1 MRKRSELKDNFSPNE
16 WCYFK
21 QKKNMKLKP
30 ILPSLREK
38 KRYVVFEIISK
49 TKIDFTAASKAIWN
63 SILNFAGT
71 KGAAEAGIWVMNDKF
86 NKEKQKGII
95 KTSHK
100 SIDLLKAALALIKE
114 IEGKAAI
121 VRSIA
126 VSGILN
132 KAEKRID

>member
-1 MRKRSELKDNFSPNE
+1 
-16 WCYFK
+16 
-21 QKKNMKLKP
+21 MKLKP

-49 TKIDFTAASKAIWN
+49 TKIDFTAASKAIWQ
-63 SILNFAGT
+63 SLLGFAGT
-71 KGAAEAGIWVMNDKF
+71 IGSAQAGIWLMNDKF

-100 SIDLLKAALALIKE
+100 SVDLLKAALALIKE
-114 IEGKAAI
+114 IDSQAAI
-121 VRSIA
+121 VRSTA